1 MNFEK
6 TIEKE
11 ITVLTVKLKRA
22 TMTEAFEFKSLLLNE
37 IESNRTRIIVDMN
50 ECEFIDSTFLGVL
63 VTSLKRLTALEGEI
77 VLVGFNNAA
86 QSIIDITGTSKIFR
100 IFPTVKQAERSLL
113 NKSVV

>member
-6 TIEKE
+6 TTEKD

-22 TMTEAFEFKSLLLNE
+22 TMTEAVEFKSLLLNE
-37 IESNRTRIIVDMN
+37 IQSDKTRIIVDMS

-63 VTSLKRLTALEGEI
+63 VTSLKKLTGSAGDI
-77 VLVGFNNAA
+77 VLVGFKNTA

-100 IFPTVKQAERSLL
+100 IYPTVKQAVSGLL
-113 NKSVV
+113 NKEIV